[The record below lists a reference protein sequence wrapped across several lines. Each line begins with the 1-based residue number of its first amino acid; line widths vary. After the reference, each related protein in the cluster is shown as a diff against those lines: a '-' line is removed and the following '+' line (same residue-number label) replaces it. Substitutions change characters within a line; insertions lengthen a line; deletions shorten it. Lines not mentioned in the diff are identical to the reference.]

1 MNKYILCCVIWL
13 LCVFLIPPSSL
24 AEPTPSLSPSPG
36 PTPVPGTIMI
46 KVLSYLGQPIPGVSV
61 SLYALRGPKGE
72 KVCPCGDFKA
82 IQPEVVSGSLFRKD
96 LPPGPYRVEVVASGW
111 IGAAGEE
118 IIVSGGKTEQLEF
131 KLDPGFVISGWVG
144 DEKGMPLVGAEISY
158 RAVGGDSTPW
168 LYSAGRKVISDSGGR
183 FDFNSLREGI
193 YSFTATH
200 PGYVEAS
207 IKDVG
212 TGTDGAR
219 ILLRRGFSISG
230 KVRGDID
237 GLGSKVKLEFKK
249 GRWNTS
255 YRTVELGPEQQFI
268 VSDLEKGVYEIRL
281 KEKEYISD
289 WVKGVPAMA
298 AGEVNLP
305 VDLTVYRGAGISGL
319 VTGIGSDLPLDNA
332 RVVLSPVGTKNQN
345 MKITD
350 EGGEFHFQALASGEY
365 DLKARFWY
373 DPYSKYRVEKKVQVA
388 AGEELTGMRLELD
401 PGQEVR
407 FSGTVVDEE
416 GDPIPGVEL
425 KVHFRFQGAKSF
437 RSNYRNKIVS
447 DDSGHFNFSSF
458 YEKGGDVK
466 ISAQKKG
473 FAQTGGEIISISPEQ
488 DSVEGIVLE
497 LSSGSSLQVEVEDE
511 FEGSIVGAMVSL
523 DIDWS
528 SRRETDLY
536 FSPLKKLADVQG
548 RCRFEH
554 LPPIG
559 YIIKVSKDRYSP
571 ESKEIDLAE
580 GESNRLVRIIL
591 KDGRD
596 LRVLVRNER
605 GAAVEG
611 AKVSFQEKDRGF
623 MGMISS
629 LDDVGITDSG
639 GSLILRNLPP
649 EPLLISAQADG
660 YVQAS
665 QQPAAADQ
673 DEIIVILKDAGSIKG
688 RFIRT
693 DKKPVTELRLTPR
706 KHKADPFDFSG
717 SYFFNLQTVE
727 LGDGIF
733 KINNLRPGIYDL
745 TVKSPGLATRKI
757 KGVGVKSGEETDLG
771 ETILRPE
778 GTISGSVIDGLT
790 GAPLEEFWVRVKG
803 EDVRNISPSLSRE
816 DGGRYKLEGLPPG
829 DYRLIVTAKDYRDKE
844 LPRITISRG
853 EKKEIPAIA
862 LEKMTPDEL
871 AAEKQEKHLIPSLGV
886 RLGEMDGKRM
896 FKSLPIAEVLPG
908 SAAEKG
914 GLSAGDAILKING
927 KSFSDDPGSFLK
939 ELMSKPGTE
948 LKLTVKRGE
957 SGEEEEVDLTVD
969 DWAYEEMIKEWKG
982 E

>member
-1 MNKYILCCVIWL
+1 
-13 LCVFLIPPSSL
+13 
-24 AEPTPSLSPSPG
+24 
-36 PTPVPGTIMI
+36 MI
-46 KVLSYLGQPIPGVSV
+46 KVLSYLGQPISGVKV

-72 KVCPCGDFKA
+72 ELCPCGDFKV
-82 IQPEVVSGSLFRKD
+82 IQPEVVSGSLFRKV
-96 LPPGPYRVEVVASGW
+96 LPPGPYRVEVIAPGW
-111 IGAAGEE
+111 IGEVGEE
-118 IIVSGGKTEQLEF
+118 IIVKGGKTEELEF
-131 KLDPGFVISGWVG
+131 KLNPGFVISGWVE
-144 DEKGMPLVGAEISY
+144 DEKGIPLAGAEISY
-158 RAVGGDSTPW
+158 RSVGGVSPLW
-168 LYSAGRKVISDSGGR
+168 LYSAGRKVISDGSGR
-183 FDFNSLREGI
+183 FEFNSLREGV
-193 YSFTATH
+193 YSLTATH

-255 YRTVELGPEQQFI
+255 YRTVELDPEQQFV

-289 WVKGVPAMA
+289 WVKGVPAMS
-298 AGEVNLP
+298 AGEINP
-305 VDLTVYRGAGISGL
+305 SVDLTVYRGAGISGL
-319 VTGIGSDLPLDNA
+319 VTGIGSDLPLENV
-332 RVVLSPVGTKNQN
+332 RVVLSPVGSKREN
-345 MKITD
+345 MKTTD

-373 DPYSKYRVEKKVQVA
+373 DPYSKYRVEKKVEVT

-401 PGQEVR
+401 PGQGVR
-407 FSGTVVDEE
+407 FSGVVVDEE
-416 GDPIPGVEL
+416 GGPIPGVEL
-425 KVHFRFQGAKSF
+425 KVHFRFQGEKRF

-447 DDSGHFNFSSF
+447 DDSGNFNFSSF

-466 ISAQKKG
+466 ISTDKKG
-473 FAQTGGEIISISPEQ
+473 FAQTGGDIISISPEQ

-497 LSSGSSLQVEVEDE
+497 LSSGSSLQVEIEDE
-511 FEGSIVGAMVSL
+511 SEGSIVGAMVSL

-536 FSPLKKLADVQG
+536 FSTLKKLADVRG

-559 YIIKVSKDRYSP
+559 YIIKVSKDGYSP
-571 ESKEIDLAE
+571 ESKEIDLAK
-580 GESNRLVRIIL
+580 GESNRPVRIIL
-591 KDGRD
+591 KEGRD

-623 MGMISS
+623 MGMMSS
-629 LDDVGITDSG
+629 LDSVGTTDSG
-639 GSLILRNLPP
+639 GTFILRNLPP
-649 EPLLISAQADG
+649 EPVFISAQADG

-665 QQPAAADQ
+665 RQPAEADQ
-673 DEIIVILKDAGSIKG
+673 EEIIVILKDAGSIKG
-688 RFIRT
+688 RFVET
-693 DKKPVTELRLTPR
+693 DKKPVTEVRLNPR
-706 KHKADPFDFSG
+706 KQKADHFDFSG
-717 SYFFNLQTVE
+717 SYFFNLQTIE

-733 KINNLRPGIYDL
+733 KINNLGPGIYDL

-757 KGVGVKSGEETDLG
+757 KGVEVKSGEETDLG

-778 GTISGSVIDGLT
+778 GTISGSVIDSLT
-790 GAPLEEFWVRVKG
+790 GAPLEKFWVRVRG
-803 EDVRNISPSLSRE
+803 EGLRDISPSLRRE
-816 DGGRYKLEGLPPG
+816 DGGRYKLEGLSPG
-829 DYRLIVTAKDYRDKE
+829 DYRLIVAAKDYRDKE
-844 LPRITISRG
+844 VSGVTISPG
-853 EKKEIPAIA
+853 EKKDIPVIA
-862 LEKMTPDEL
+862 LEKMTPEEQ
-871 AAEKQEKHLIPSLGV
+871 AAEEQEEHLIPSLGV
-886 RLGEMDGKRM
+886 RLGEMDGTRM
-896 FKSLPIAEVLPG
+896 LKSLPIAEVMPG
-908 SAAEKG
+908 SAAEKAG
-914 GLSAGDAILKING
+914 ISAGDAILKING
-927 KSFSDDPGSFLK
+927 NGFSDDPGAFLK
-939 ELMSKPGTE
+939 GLMSKPGTE

-969 DWAYEEMIKEWKG
+969 DWSYEEMIKEWKG